1 MQEWLKDKKNLPIVA
16 ALMVVM
22 LLVAGGVIALE
33 MGAFTPQPAAPLST
47 AQNIPGGPPVG
58 PGGPPS
64 PGRPPLGRPP
74 LGGPPFSGGRPGLPP
89 GLPQRGVPRTAAA
102 TAAVTPKS
110 DIVNPLV
117 GPDPFKIPGGAQK
130 EAKERLIVAGPKP
143 QLRNVIG
150 PLNLFQIRPPTPI
163 PTPFGLGQQG
173 GASRSNLAANY
184 RLSGLINGPNG
195 NNAILEVGGQSQSVK
210 PGDTLADGTNVQSI
224 QSTSVTLKSTDG
236 SIFILPL
243 SAGTPEQETVPF
255 NGQPQYP
262 GGFNGQPQYPG
273 GFNGQP
279 QVN

>member
-33 MGAFTPQPAAPLST
+33 SGAFESKPAATPFS
-47 AQNIPGGPPVG
+47 AQQTIPGGPPVG
-58 PGGPPS
+58 TGGPPS
-64 PGRPPLGRPP
+64 PGRPPT
-74 LGGPPFSGGRPGLPP
+74 GGPPTSRRPGLPSR
-89 GLPQRGVPRTAAA
+89 LPQRGALGTAAA

-130 EAKERLIVAGPKP
+130 EANARAAVAGPKP
-143 QLRNVIG
+143 ALRNVIG
-150 PLNLFQIRPPTPI
+150 PLNLFQIRPPTPP
-163 PTPFGLGQQG
+163 PTPSVFDTQRG
-173 GASRSNLAANY
+173 GEQPNLAANY
-184 RLSGLINGPNG
+184 RLSGLINGPDG

-224 QSTSVTLKSTDG
+224 QSTSVTLKSTNG
-236 SIFILPL
+236 SIFVLPL
-243 SAGTPEQETVPF
+243 SAGTPDQGTIPF